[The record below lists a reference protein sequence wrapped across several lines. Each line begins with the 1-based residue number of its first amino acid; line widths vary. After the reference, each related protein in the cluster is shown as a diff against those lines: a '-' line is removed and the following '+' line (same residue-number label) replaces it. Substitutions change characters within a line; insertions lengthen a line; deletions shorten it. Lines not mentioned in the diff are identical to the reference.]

1 MLDARSET
9 FGLAARSRGA
19 GSALRL
25 LLSSRC
31 TAETESR
38 NAEGVARSA
47 LVLDAGDRCGTHD
60 VGCLNRP
67 ISRVADCL
75 DLAGTVQLVTRRAPS
90 TQNEPLAHQS
100 AHVTHPRTTAMRAK
114 VGANFDLSRQSSKS
128 ALDGRVCLCRYRPSG
143 GSRAHRTAER
153 RTNADMCVRPRSE
166 LDTALGFHTRRVR
179 VLDLPHLGDGIRER
193 NQ

>member
-75 DLAGTVQLVTRRAPS
+75 DLAGTVQTYVADLPPPPEPPPADPLDFDRWVKWERCVRHAIDFMTFEYPLLSTAQIHEYLDRLPTMPEAGASGATFEQRLRRVANPDDPATLHTWLFETGGSAPLGS
-90 TQNEPLAHQS
+90 YFGTVPG
-100 AHVTHPRTTAMRAK
+100 AMR
-114 VGANFDLSRQSSKS
+114 SR
-128 ALDGRVCLCRYRPSG
+128 
-143 GSRAHRTAER
+143 
-153 RTNADMCVRPRSE
+153 
-166 LDTALGFHTRRVR
+166 
-179 VLDLPHLGDGIRER
+179 
-193 NQ
+193 